1 MEDVISQENNPLKS
15 EEKQIAVDSNIQRIP
30 LFHVSLAKL
39 IIMFVATFGLYQI
52 YWFYKQWQALKEYYD
67 LDAWPIAR
75 CIFTVFF
82 THSLFVYVNEYI
94 KEDNRNYRWNHSALA
109 TVYVLLVVVS
119 SILNQIEFLPTFLIL
134 ISIFIPL
141 AVLYPLYE
149 AQKAINFA
157 LEPLDYE
164 DNSSL
169 TWLNWVWIALFGFY
183 WAMVIYALTV
193 LVRLA

>member
-15 EEKQIAVDSNIQRIP
+15 DEKQITVDSNIQRIP

-39 IIMFVATFGLYQI
+39 TIMFVATFGLYQI
-52 YWFYKQWQALKEYYD
+52 YWFYKQWQALKAYYD

-82 THSLFVYVNEYI
+82 THSLFVYVDEYI
-94 KEDNRNYRWNHSALA
+94 KEDNRSYRWSHSALA
-109 TVYVLLVVVS
+109 TVYVLLIVVS
-119 SILNQIEFLPTFLIL
+119 SILNNIEVLPTFFIL

-169 TWLNWVWIALFGFY
+169 TWLNWIWIALFGFY

>member
-15 EEKQIAVDSNIQRIP
+15 DEKQITVDSNIHRVP
-30 LFHVSLAKL
+30 LFHVSLAKFV
-39 IIMFVATFGLYQI
+39 IMFFATFGLYQI

-67 LDAWPIAR
+67 LDVWPIAR

-94 KEDNRNYRWNHSALA
+94 KEDNRSYRWNYSALA
-109 TVYVLLVVVS
+109 TAYVLLVVVS
-119 SILNQIEFLPTFLIL
+119 SVLNQIETLPTSLIL
-134 ISIFIPL
+134 ISIVIPL

-169 TWLNWVWIALFGFY
+169 TWLNWVWIVLFGFY
-183 WAMVIYALTV
+183 WAMVIYTLTV
-193 LVRLA
+193 LIRLA

>member
-1 MEDVISQENNPLKS
+1 M
-15 EEKQIAVDSNIQRIP
+15 
-30 LFHVSLAKL
+30 
-39 IIMFVATFGLYQI
+39 
-52 YWFYKQWQALKEYYD
+52 
-67 LDAWPIAR
+67 
-75 CIFTVFF
+75 
-82 THSLFVYVNEYI
+82 
-94 KEDNRNYRWNHSALA
+94 A

-119 SILNQIEFLPTFLIL
+119 SVLNQIETLPTSLIL
-134 ISIFIPL
+134 ISIVIPL

-169 TWLNWVWIALFGFY
+169 TWLNWVWIVLFGFY

-193 LVRLA
+193 LIRLA

>member
-15 EEKQIAVDSNIQRIP
+15 DEKQITVDSNIHRVP
-30 LFHVSLAKL
+30 LFHVSLAKFV
-39 IIMFVATFGLYQI
+39 IMFFATFGLYQI
-52 YWFYKQWQALKEYYD
+52 YWFYKQWQELKEYYD

-94 KEDNRNYRWNHSALA
+94 KEDNRSYRWNHSALA

-119 SILNQIEFLPTFLIL
+119 SVLNQIETLPTSLIL
-134 ISIFIPL
+134 ISIVIPL

-169 TWLNWVWIALFGFY
+169 TWLNWVWIVLFGFY

-193 LVRLA
+193 LIRLA